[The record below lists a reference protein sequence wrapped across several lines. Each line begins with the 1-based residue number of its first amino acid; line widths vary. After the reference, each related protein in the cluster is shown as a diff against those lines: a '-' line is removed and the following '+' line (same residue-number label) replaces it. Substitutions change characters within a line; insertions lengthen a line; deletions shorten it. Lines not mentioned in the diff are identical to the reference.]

1 MTTTHATSTSTTS
14 SRHRPKGVRARQITH
29 HIRKEEQLNLAY
41 GHLKLEDC
49 PTISEALGKTRR
61 LTLLDLR
68 GNDQVGDASAKL
80 LAEGL
85 RTNRTVTTMDLSDCH
100 IGDEGLGHLCEAL
113 KVNKA
118 LHTLLLGLNPDIS
131 HVGAAKLGEA
141 LQHNKTLRAV
151 SLYRCNI
158 GDEGAA
164 HLAQALEQNSTL
176 ESLTLF
182 NNNIGNDGAQ
192 KLLDS
197 MNQNDTLQKLELRCN
212 PIENGMLDQIARMV
226 QLNKDSK
233 SAKEEKAEEEESG
246 GAGGQ

>member
-1 MTTTHATSTSTTS
+1 MTTTHATSTTR

-41 GHLKLEDC
+41 GHLKEEDC
-49 PTISEALGKTRR
+49 PTISEALNKTRR

-68 GNDQVGDASAKL
+68 GNDRVGDDGAKL

-85 RTNRTVTTMDLSDCH
+85 RTNRTVATMDLSDCH
-100 IGDEGLGHLCEAL
+100 IGDEGFGCICEAL
-113 KVNKA
+113 KVNKT
-118 LHTLLLGLNPDIS
+118 LHTLLLGLNPEIT

-158 GDEGAA
+158 GDEGAS
-164 HLAQALEQNSTL
+164 HLAESLARNSTL

-197 MNQNDTLQKLELRCN
+197 LNQNDTLQKLELRCN
-212 PIENGMLDQIARMV
+212 PIENGMVEQIARLV

-233 SAKEEKAEEEESG
+233 SAKEEKAKEG
-246 GAGGQ
+246 GGDRTVGP

>member
-1 MTTTHATSTSTTS
+1 MTTTAEGS

-41 GHLKLEDC
+41 GHLKEEDC
-49 PTISEALGKTRR
+49 PTISEAICLGKTRR
-61 LTLLDLR
+61 LALLDLR
-68 GNDQVGDASAKL
+68 GNDRVGDAGAKL

-113 KVNKA
+113 KVNKT
-118 LHTLLLGLNPDIS
+118 LHTLLLGLNPAIS
-131 HVGAAKLGEA
+131 HVGAAKLGET
-141 LQHNKTLRAV
+141 LQQNKTLRAV

-158 GDEGAA
+158 GDDGAT
-164 HLAQALEQNSTL
+164 HLAQALAHNSTL

-197 MNQNDTLQKLELRCN
+197 LNQNDTLQKLELRCN
-212 PIENGMLDQIARMV
+212 PIENGMLEQITRMI

-233 SAKEEKAEEEESG
+233 TARVEKAEEDEG
-246 GAGGQ
+246 DGAGGP

>member
-1 MTTTHATSTSTTS
+1 MTTTHADSS

-41 GHLKLEDC
+41 GHLKEEDC

-68 GNDQVGDASAKL
+68 GNDRVGDDGAKL

-85 RTNRTVTTMDLSDCH
+85 RTNRTVTTIDLSGCH

-197 MNQNDTLQKLELRCN
+197 LNQNDTLQKLELRCN
-212 PIENGMLDQIARMV
+212 PIENGILEQIARMV

-233 SAKEEKAEEEESG
+233 SAKEEKAKEEGSDRTV
-246 GAGGQ
+246 GQ

>member
-1 MTTTHATSTSTTS
+1 MTTTHADSS

-41 GHLKLEDC
+41 GHLKEEDC

-68 GNDQVGDASAKL
+68 GNDRVGDGGAKL

-85 RTNRTVTTMDLSDCH
+85 RTNRTVTTVDLSDCH
-100 IGDEGLGHLCEAL
+100 IGDEGLGYLCEAL
-113 KVNKA
+113 KVNKT

-141 LQHNKTLRAV
+141 LHHNKTLRAV

-164 HLAQALEQNSTL
+164 HLAQALEHNSTL

-182 NNNIGNDGAQ
+182 NNNIGNDGGQ

-197 MNQNDTLQKLELRCN
+197 MNQNDMLQKLELRCN
-212 PIENGMLDQIARMV
+212 PIENGMLEQIARMV

-233 SAKEEKAEEEESG
+233 SAKEEKSKEGGGG
-246 GAGGQ
+246 GAVGQ